1 MGKLSCAG
9 KYAIEMEGLS
19 IRKACAIDNE
29 FVFATKTEAFRVY
42 VEQYWGWDESHQR
55 ELHNARFASHDFS
68 IIGFRGTNVG
78 YFATS
83 NTSENLTLHQLF
95 ILPEYQGRGI
105 GSACMTEIV
114 NKAKM
119 EQKPVMLQV
128 LKINTR
134 AIAFY
139 QRLGFKIAGK
149 NCTHVR
155 MVRNPD

>member
-1 MGKLSCAG
+1 
-9 KYAIEMEGLS
+9 MEGLS
-19 IRKACAIDNE
+19 IRQAQAADSE
-29 FVFATKTEAFRVY
+29 FVFTTKKEAFREY
-42 VEQYWGWDESHQR
+42 VDRVWGWDESHQR

-83 NTSENLTLHQLF
+83 NTSERLTLHQLF
-95 ILPEYQGRGI
+95 IRPEYQGRGI
-105 GSACMTEIV
+105 GSACMTRIV
-114 NKAKM
+114 NEAKM

-128 LKINTR
+128 LKIYTR

-149 NCTHVR
+149 NFTHVR